1 MYRNIKAVG
10 SFAVRTDRSE
20 IGEMADPASNTAEI
34 IQQFG
39 FKDDDGLHRIKG
51 CAECLG
57 QQPGIYLPSQ
67 TMTSDLR
74 LRNFI
79 FIDICCSSN
88 WWTPHT
94 LNRNCKGC
102 FGWGNHFQKL
112 VNNASSRREIAAA
125 MKLNC

>member
-57 QQPGIYLPSQ
+57 QSPHLPAEPNDDFRPEVAEFYIY
-67 TMTSDLR
+67 
-74 LRNFI
+74 
-79 FIDICCSSN
+79 
-88 WWTPHT
+88 
-94 LNRNCKGC
+94 
-102 FGWGNHFQKL
+102 
-112 VNNASSRREIAAA
+112 
-125 MKLNC
+125 